1 MAIKE
6 VIKMGNPLLR
16 SRSEAVDIEILSR
29 EFQEFIDDLIDTM
42 RSENGA
48 GIAAPQIGIL
58 KRAFTMEVD
67 SNPRYP
73 EKESFPLVVA
83 INPEI
88 EFLSNEMVDSWE
100 GCLSIP
106 NIRGRLKRH
115 QHIRLKATNRT
126 GDLFETELTG
136 FAAIVAQHELDH
148 LNGTL
153 LIDRMENMETLTFQE
168 EYEKYWL

>member
-1 MAIKE
+1 
-6 VIKMGNPLLR
+6 
-16 SRSEAVDIEILSR
+16 
-29 EFQEFIDDLIDTM
+29 
-42 RSENGA
+42 
-48 GIAAPQIGIL
+48 
-58 KRAFTMEVD
+58 MEVD

-88 EFLSNEMVDSWE
+88 EFLNQEMVDSWE

-115 QHIRLKATNRT
+115 KHIRLKAFNRK

-153 LIDRMENMETLTFQE
+153 LIDRMETMETLTFQE
-168 EYEKYWL
+168 EYEKYWI

>member
-1 MAIKE
+1 MAVCE

-16 SRSEAVDIEILSR
+16 SVSQPIAIDASSE
-29 EFQEFIDDLIDTM
+29 EFQNLVDHLIDTM
-42 RSENGA
+42 RSKNGV

-67 SNPRYP
+67 SNSRYP
-73 EKESFPLVVA
+73 EKESFSLVVA

-88 EFLSNEMVDSWE
+88 TFLSDERVDSWE

-115 QHIRLKATNRT
+115 KHIVLKAMDRNGTS
-126 GDLFETELTG
+126 FETELTG
-136 FAAIVAQHELDH
+136 FAAIIAQHELDH

>member
-1 MAIKE
+1 MAIRE
-6 VIKMGNPLLR
+6 VVKMGNPILR
-16 SRSEAVDIEILSR
+16 SRSKNVDIEILSK
-29 EFQEFIDDLIDTM
+29 EFQDLIDDLIDTM

-88 EFLSNEMVDSWE
+88 EFLNQEMVDSWE

-115 QHIRLKATNRT
+115 KHIRLKAFNRK

-153 LIDRMENMETLTFQE
+153 LIDRMETMETLTFQE
-168 EYEKYWL
+168 EYEKYWI

>member
-1 MAIKE
+1 
-6 VIKMGNPLLR
+6 
-16 SRSEAVDIEILSR
+16 
-29 EFQEFIDDLIDTM
+29 M

-88 EFLSNEMVDSWE
+88 EFLNQEMVDSWE

-106 NIRGRLKRH
+106 NIRSQWH
-115 QHIRLKATNRT
+115 FT
-126 GDLFETELTG
+126 
-136 FAAIVAQHELDH
+136 
-148 LNGTL
+148 
-153 LIDRMENMETLTFQE
+153 
-168 EYEKYWL
+168 Y